1 MPIPRITIRNINAP
15 MDITVPNTGGSG
27 AGGNQ
32 FTNWTPSTGN
42 FSSNSGG
49 GSSVTGIPT
58 FNPPGMNI
66 PNVRSQ
72 GSGYSGS
79 GSNENTQGGGYSINS
94 NSVGLGKEYHYT
106 EVLGTAGST
115 ARDHNNHCAT
125 IAYIIDFCRKQSSHC
140 WGSNALDHPAGGAE
154 GPYHAKAINIGWCD
168 VDDNDMANLF
178 YVLRDFNFNM
188 DIINISGNK
197 VGDHGVACM
206 INGITGINYQT
217 LYNPTNWQPYKSPNL
232 KVTQSVVK
240 IILSNNKIGDHGAK
254 TISDALASGKLPATK
269 EIDVSGNQI
278 TQNGDT
284 KIVQALKGVKQDIVV
299 FTRTLDE
306 INKVGGDEGKEAQI
320 TALKNIIERGKA
332 IGTYDKAMVVDR
344 SLWGSIK
351 HNIKKAELSYNHLI
365 GFGKCHFSPE
375 EAATSYAQ
383 DKIIATLPDK
393 TSSSLSFAKKYAEKL
408 VNFHNIIT
416 CFVGSYENS
425 ITAELGQEVV
435 KHELCVV
442 GVDEFC
448 GE

>member
-1 MPIPRITIRNINAP
+1 MPTVTINN
-15 MDITVPNTGGSG
+15 PNRPNKEGNSGSG
-27 AGGNQ
+27 G
-32 FTNWTPSTGN
+32 FSTGRDYP
-42 FSSNSGG
+42 SGG
-49 GSSVTGIPT
+49 RTSGD
-58 FNPPGMNI
+58 
-66 PNVRSQ
+66 
-72 GSGYSGS
+72 GYSGTMSSDGGYSS
-79 GSNENTQGGGYSINS
+79 GSNSSSKNGNGIPKGSPFYSYSYLEI
-94 NSVGLGKEYHYT
+94 LGVCGDTSKHDQFPAQSKQ
-106 EVLGTAGST
+106 VA
-115 ARDHNNHCAT
+115 D
-125 IAYIIDFCRKQSSHC
+125 IIQFMNDESGRC
-140 WGSNALDHPAGGAE
+140 WGSNALHGR
-154 GPYHAKAINIGWCD
+154 KVINLSNTGMQGFD
-168 VDDNDMANLF
+168 LGNLA
-178 YVLRDFNFNM
+178 YTLRNFNFNLEAILLN
-188 DIINISGNK
+188 DNYI
-197 VGDHGVACM
+197 GDHGDHIWAL
-206 INGITGINYQT
+206 INGITSTNMQT
-217 LYNPTNWQPYKSPNL
+217 LYNPNGWQPYTSNIP
-232 KVTQSVVK
+232 VTQSVVYLN
-240 IILSNNKIGDHGAK
+240 LSNTNIGDEAAK
-254 TISDALASGKLPATK
+254 RIADGLLTGRMASTQR
-269 EIDVSGNQI
+269 IDLSGNNI
-278 TQNGDT
+278 TQDGDT